1 MRRGPHANIGHFYAV
16 FTCPTPKTHASY
28 VPSSAG
34 EVTVC
39 LTVNN
44 IHPLG
49 VITSLWNVPNSCRRC
64 MWITSDTNG
73 PMHPDIAELTSPIP
87 AHSLWL
93 VPWSLQY
100 PPFYTPL
107 TFPRTITPLHKI
119 SYKKMCLQPKHVL
132 NSLIYCSMISL
143 LLRLAYIVH

>member
-73 PMHPDIAELTSPIP
+73 PMHPDTAELTSPIP

-100 PPFYTPL
+100 PPLHTPY
-107 TFPRTITPLHKI
+107 I
-119 SYKKMCLQPKHVL
+119 SPDHNPFIWNKLQENVSTTQTCFE
-132 NSLIYCSMISL
+132 NLIYCSMISL